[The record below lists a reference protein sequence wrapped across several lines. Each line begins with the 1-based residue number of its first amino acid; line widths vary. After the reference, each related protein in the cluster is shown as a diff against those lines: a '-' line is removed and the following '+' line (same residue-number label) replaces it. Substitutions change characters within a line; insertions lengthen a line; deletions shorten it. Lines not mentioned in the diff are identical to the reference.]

1 VVAGVLGIGAAFLR
15 FEFAVLA
22 LAVLGITASVIP
34 LVYSYFAW
42 KQETS
47 R

>member
-1 VVAGVLGIGAAFLR
+1 MSLL
-15 FEFAVLA
+15 L
-22 LAVLGITASVIP
+22 LAVLPSRVALPLIITVTVVASVVP

-47 R
+47 Q